1 MFNHTIQLPVI
12 SARGSH
18 YRENKMAHASEKKIL
33 VVDDEPDIRIFV
45 TACLSEAGFMVEDA
59 IDGLDA
65 LNKIRGNKPDLIT
78 LDLMMPRKSG
88 VALLRNLKKSDEWN
102 QIPIIIVTAHASDS
116 FGSKYMRELNALEP
130 HLKPQHIMEKPI
142 IPSKLVSVVSS
153 LLSVQ
158 AEEMDTN
165 ERESVIDL
173 IKSADQSKLDEIK
186 KLFS

>member
-1 MFNHTIQLPVI
+1 MNL
-12 SARGSH
+12 
-18 YRENKMAHASEKKIL
+18 ASEKKVL

-45 TACLSEAGFMVEDA
+45 RACLEDAGFVVDDA

-65 LNKIRGNKPDLIT
+65 LNKISESKPDLIT

-88 VALLRNLKKSDEWN
+88 VALLRNLKKSDEWCD
-102 QIPIIIVTAHASDS
+102 IPIIIITAHASDS
-116 FGSKYMRELNALEP
+116 FGNKYMRELNALDS

-153 LLSVQ
+153 LLFVQ
-158 AEEMDTN
+158 TNVSEGEERD
-165 ERESVIDL
+165 SVIDL
-173 IKSADQSKLDEIK
+173 IRSADQGKLDEIK

>member
-1 MFNHTIQLPVI
+1 MV
-12 SARGSH
+12 
-18 YRENKMAHASEKKIL
+18 HASEKRVLI
-33 VVDDEPDIRIFV
+33 VDDEPDIRIFV
-45 TACLSEAGFMVEDA
+45 SACLQEAGFVVDEA

-65 LNKIRGNKPDLIT
+65 FNKIVGNKPDLIT

-102 QIPIIIVTAHASDS
+102 DIPIIIITAHASDS
-116 FGSKYMRELNALEP
+116 FGNKYMRELNALES
-130 HLKPQHIMEKPI
+130 HLKPEHIMEKPI

-153 LLSVQ
+153 LLGV
-158 AEEMDTN
+158 ETN
-165 ERESVIDL
+165 IAAIDERDSVIDL

>member
-1 MFNHTIQLPVI
+1 MV
-12 SARGSH
+12 
-18 YRENKMAHASEKKIL
+18 HASEKRVL

-45 TACLSEAGFMVEDA
+45 SACLSEAGFQVEDA

-65 LNKIRGNKPDLIT
+65 LNKIMANKPDLIT

-88 VALLRNLKKSDEWN
+88 VALLRNLKKSEEWN
-102 QIPIIIVTAHASDS
+102 DIPIIIITAHASDS
-116 FGSKYMRELNALEP
+116 FGSKYMRELNALEER
-130 HLKPQHIMEKPI
+130 LKPQHIMEKPI
-142 IPSKLVSVVSS
+142 IPSKLVSVICS

-158 AEEMDTN
+158 TDDAEFE
-165 ERESVIDL
+165 ERDSVIDL